1 MITFTQTHPSATENI
16 ATTVLA
22 SEDKSAMQV
31 SDNTENNTIIK
42 TNTIMYTTREI
53 KEIESKILYDVVHSM
68 PYVDR
73 KYFITKIIEK
83 CDVPRRHFYNWQD
96 GYARIPTFAKK
107 VIELIVGRPLF
118 EATQG
123 M

>member
-1 MITFTQTHPSATENI
+1 MNTFTEITPKHP
-16 ATTVLA
+16 
-22 SEDKSAMQV
+22 
-31 SDNTENNTIIK
+31 ENNSESQIGNSSLK
-42 TNTIMYTTREI
+42 QNSMYTTRQI
-53 KEIESKILYDVVHSM
+53 KEIESKILYDIVHEM

-73 KYFITKIIEK
+73 KYFITKIIEQ